1 MSDLFGNPVIPDGP
15 AMTLADRRRAL
26 RRASEQPCGYAASPG
41 TGPEGETC
49 RSCAHAVE
57 QWQLGARDRRWWK
70 CALAQARWTRSIRT
84 DIRLKSP
91 ACRNWERLA

>member
-26 RRASEQPCGYAASPG
+26 RRASEQPRGYAAPPG

-49 RSCAHAVE
+49 RTCAHASPIKYHD
-57 QWQLGARDRRWWK
+57 GNYWK
-70 CALAQARWTRSIRT
+70 CAKIERLWTRSIRT

-91 ACRNWERLA
+91 ACRNWEGVP